1 MLIDITIKNFRSIKD
16 EVTLSLETGA
26 RLTKFK
32 QTNTFPKV
40 GTKIPSLVKSAFIF
54 GPNAN
59 GKTNVLHA
67 FDFLASLLKTPTDDI
82 DDVLF
87 SDTFG
92 GNDAATSFLV
102 NFTKDNQLFRYYFE
116 YTENEVVSEYLDVAG
131 KRVLHRERQNFEV
144 IPKTLVPF
152 VASFRKNQALLYL
165 AQSYNYDM
173 AQLAFTWLTQ
183 DVVFVRNGS
192 NELDVTTLRRV
203 KDSPSLK
210 ERLLNFMQAADFGI
224 SDFEI
229 VKSEHPKQLEIYFRH
244 QTVEGDILLPF
255 RSESEGTKVFVSLA
269 LQLLANRGTGKLLLI
284 DEFER
289 SLHAELAQSLL
300 KIFNHEQQHNQ
311 FIVTTH
317 SLDLMDEDL
326 RVDQIWFVEKNE
338 FGESEL
344 YNLFDFDMPS
354 TTRGDYSYKK
364 RYIAGLFGATQ
375 IVNQNRLL
383 QNVFE
388 K

>member
-32 QTNTFPKV
+32 QMNTFPKV

-152 VASFRKNQALLYL
+152 VASFRKNQSLLYL

-173 AQLAFTWLTQ
+173 AQLAFTWLT
-183 DVVFVRNGS
+183 
-192 NELDVTTLRRV
+192 LC
-203 KDSPSLK
+203 P
-210 ERLLNFMQAADFGI
+210 
-224 SDFEI
+224 
-229 VKSEHPKQLEIYFRH
+229 
-244 QTVEGDILLPF
+244 
-255 RSESEGTKVFVSLA
+255 
-269 LQLLANRGTGKLLLI
+269 
-284 DEFER
+284 
-289 SLHAELAQSLL
+289 
-300 KIFNHEQQHNQ
+300 
-311 FIVTTH
+311 
-317 SLDLMDEDL
+317 
-326 RVDQIWFVEKNE
+326 
-338 FGESEL
+338 
-344 YNLFDFDMPS
+344 
-354 TTRGDYSYKK
+354 
-364 RYIAGLFGATQ
+364 
-375 IVNQNRLL
+375 
-383 QNVFE
+383 
-388 K
+388 